1 MDGMLQGLRELPGH
15 AYTGEDFAAKERE
28 TVFRRNWVHV
38 AGGHDVP
45 QPGDAFPTVVAGL
58 PVVVIRQ
65 RDGTILAF
73 HNVCRHRGCLLVT
86 EPKQERR
93 LLSCRFH
100 AWAYGLD
107 GRLLKTPHWNPE
119 DGSADLGFDPARYS
133 LLPVA
138 TATWCDQ
145 VFVRLSSDGP
155 SFDEHIAPL
164 AQRWAAYDLSLV
176 RYGFHVP
183 YEVAANWKLVI
194 QNFLDTYHLPFLHPQ
209 LGTVAQARAY
219 DDVNEGDTAIGICYR
234 AGGIEKDKGDLDMP
248 TFPNLPPDKRAGQDI
263 LVLYPNTLVEMVAG
277 HLLFIR
283 IEPAGPALTR
293 EVLSGY
299 FVGSGATDPAWAG
312 ARDGLRQ
319 SWDMLNQ
326 QDFGVVTAW
335 QAAQVSPA
343 AADQP
348 EVSPLWERSGALF
361 RARVA
366 REAAAVAEAPPAS

>member
-1 MDGMLQGLRELPGH
+1 MDGMLAGLRELPGY
-15 AYTGEDFAAKERE
+15 AYTAEDFARQERE

-45 QPGDAFPTVVAGL
+45 EPGDAFPTVVAGL
-58 PVVVIRQ
+58 PIVVVRQ
-65 RDGTILAF
+65 RDGTIRSF

-86 EPKQERR
+86 ERQSRR
-93 LLSCRFH
+93 AVLNCKFH

-107 GRLLKTPHWNPE
+107 GQLHRTPHWDPA
-119 DGSADLGFDPARYS
+119 DGTADPTFDPRQFS
-133 LLPVA
+133 LIPVA

-145 VFVRLSSDGP
+145 VFVRIAETGSS
-155 SFDEHIAPL
+155 FEEHIAPL
-164 AQRWAAYDLSLV
+164 ARRWAAYDLSLI
-176 RYGFHVP
+176 RYGFHVQ

-209 LGTVAQARAY
+209 LGSVSQAKAY

-234 AGGIEKDKGDLDMP
+234 SGGVEKDKGDLDMP
-248 TFPNLPPDKRAGQDI
+248 IFPDLPPDKRAAQDI
-263 LVLYPNTLVEMVAG
+263 LVLYPNTLVEIVAG
-277 HLLFIR
+277 HILFIR
-283 IEPAGPALTR
+283 IEPARPAMTR
-293 EVLSGY
+293 EVMSGY
-299 FVGSGATDPAWAG
+299 FVGDGATDPAWAT
-312 ARDGLRQ
+312 ARDGLQQ
-319 SWDMLNQ
+319 SWDLLNR
-326 QDFGVVTAW
+326 QDFEVVAGW

-366 REAAAVAEAPPAS
+366 LEVANGLRAR

>member
-1 MDGMLQGLRELPGH
+1 MDGMMAGLRELPGY
-15 AYTGEDFAAKERE
+15 AYTAEDFARQERE
-28 TVFRRNWVHV
+28 TVFRCNWVHV

-45 QPGDAFPTVVAGL
+45 ELGDAFPTVVAGL
-58 PVVVIRQ
+58 PIVLVRQ
-65 RDGTILAF
+65 RDGTIRGF

-86 EPKQERR
+86 ERQSRR
-93 LLSCRFH
+93 PLLSCKFH
-100 AWAYGLD
+100 AWAYRLD
-107 GRLLKTPHWNPE
+107 GQLHRTPHWDPS
-119 DGSADLGFDPARYS
+119 DGTADPAFDPKRFS
-133 LLPVA
+133 LVPVA

-145 VFVRLSSDGP
+145 VFVRIAETGP
-155 SFDEHIAPL
+155 SFEEHIAPL
-164 AQRWAAYDLSLV
+164 AQRWAAYDLSLI

-209 LGTVAQARAY
+209 LGSLSQAKAY

-234 AGGIEKDKGDLDMP
+234 AGGVEKDKGDLDMP
-248 TFPNLPPDKRAGQDI
+248 IFPNLSPDKRAAQDI
-263 LVLYPNTLVEMVAG
+263 LVLYPNTLVEIVAG
-277 HLLFIR
+277 HVLFIR

-293 EVLSGY
+293 EVMSGY
-299 FVGSGATDPAWAG
+299 FVGEGATDPAWAK
-312 ARDGLRQ
+312 ARDGLQQ
-319 SWDMLNQ
+319 SWDLLNR

-335 QAAQVSPA
+335 QDAQVSPA

-366 REAAAVAEAPPAS
+366 REVADLPRAG